1 MASSFGLIATCV
13 AGGYAA
19 KITTAAGG
27 EAQVLLRRA
36 DGWMAGLGDKAPV
49 PMGDGG
55 CLLVAATGILHK
67 VGFAEANN
75 GMPDRAA
82 WLACGAVNEASRV
95 TLPSDLTNCTVGKGD
110 FHASAAAATSGL
122 LDSA

>member
-1 MASSFGLIATCV
+1 MASGSGSTTRCA

-19 KITTAAGG
+19 KVTAATGG
-27 EAQVLLRRA
+27 EAKVLLRRA
-36 DGWMAGLGDKAPV
+36 DGWAAVLGDKAPV

-55 CLLVAATGILHK
+55 CLPIVVAGILHK
-67 VGFAEANN
+67 AGSAKADSR
-75 GMPDRAA
+75 MPDGAA
-82 WLACGAVNEASRV
+82 WFACGTVNEAGRV
-95 TLPSDLTNCTVGKGD
+95 TLPSDSTDCVVGKGD